1 MFYKTYVIHLLLVQK
16 PIGSIVARTAAASAA
31 NADQLFQRPVRQEP
45 GKVRMG
51 FLPEE
56 WYVHI

>member
-1 MFYKTYVIHLLLVQK
+1 MQRPL
-16 PIGSIVARTAAASAA
+16 GAIVARTSAASAA
-31 NADQLFQRPVRQEP
+31 NSDQLFQRPVRQEP

-56 WYVHI
+56 WYDILMFRFLIQYKTYH